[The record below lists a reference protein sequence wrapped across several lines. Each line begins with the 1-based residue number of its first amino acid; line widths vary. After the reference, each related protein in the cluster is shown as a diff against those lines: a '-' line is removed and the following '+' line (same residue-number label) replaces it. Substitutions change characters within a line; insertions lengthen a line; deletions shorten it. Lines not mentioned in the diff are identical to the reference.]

1 MKKIGIVDYGVGNIR
16 SITNALSKFDCQI
29 ILTDSKNEILSCD
42 GIILPGV
49 GAFKHA
55 MTRLKDKKLD
65 LYLKYYVDT
74 NKPFLGICLGMQ
86 MLFEESD
93 EFGLTDGLGF
103 IKGKVK
109 KFNNEENIK
118 LPYIA
123 WSEIFKDHE
132 KTWHNTI
139 LKGLENNTD
148 MYHVHSYYASPKNK
162 DNILSY
168 SMYNK
173 FKYCST
179 VKKNNIYGCQYHPE
193 KSAHCGLEIIK
204 NFIKLT

>member
-42 GIILPGV
+42 GLILPGV

-65 LYLKYYVDT
+65 LYVKYYVDS

-93 EFGLTDGLGF
+93 EFGLTDGLGL
-103 IKGKVK
+103 IEGKVK
-109 KFNNEENIK
+109 KFKNVEKLK

-123 WSEIFKDHE
+123 WSEIYKDHE
-132 KTWHNTI
+132 MTWQNTI

-168 SMYNK
+168 SMYND

-204 NFIKLT
+204 NFIKLS

>member
-42 GIILPGV
+42 GLILPGV

-65 LYLKYYVDT
+65 LYVKYYVDS

-93 EFGLTDGLGF
+93 EIGLTDGLGL
-103 IKGKVK
+103 IEGKVK
-109 KFNNEENIK
+109 KFKNVEKLK

-123 WSEIFKDHE
+123 WSEIYKDHE
-132 KTWHNTI
+132 MTWQNTI

-168 SMYNK
+168 SMYND

-204 NFIKLT
+204 NFIKLS